1 MIDDNTLKESKTVFV
16 RRNKQ
21 REFVTVSHVNNDA
34 QIFDTV
40 ALVALVFNV
49 SQIQIVE
56 KDGEIILLWKAR
68 LKNAT
73 DDISL
78 TLFGSMFDVIE
89 EKSSYMFTDLR
100 LSKYK
105 FTRLLKTTKSTKITP
120 TGGECRKF

>member
-1 MIDDNTLKESKTVFV
+1 MIKDNTLKESKTVFV

-34 QIFDTV
+34 QIFDIM
-40 ALVALVFNV
+40 ALLALVFNV

-56 KDGEIILLWKAR
+56 KDGEVIPLWKAT

-89 EKSSYMFTDLR
+89 
-100 LSKYK
+100 
-105 FTRLLKTTKSTKITP
+105 
-120 TGGECRKF
+120 

>member
-34 QIFDTV
+34 QIFDIV

-56 KDGEIILLWKAR
+56 KDGEIIRLWKAR

-78 TLFGSMFDVIE
+78 TLFGSMFDVTE

-105 FTRLLKTTKSTKITP
+105 FTRLLKTTKSAKITS